1 MPHLSFCLILPCF
14 YRANCFLPLT
24 RSFHSGDMPRKYSTT
39 SGTASRMRSISSSV
53 FHSHRL
59 RRSEPCAT
67 SCGRPMASST
77 WLGSSEPDVHALPDD
92 AQMPFASRR
101 SSRLSPSTPSKQK
114 LTLPGKRFT
123 GSPLSALCGILDR
136 PSIRRSRRALTLF
149 AFSSRCAQA
158 SSRAAAMPMMAGMF
172 SVPARRPR

>member
-1 MPHLSFCLILPCF
+1 MPRLSFCLILP
-14 YRANCFLPLT
+14 RAYKVNGFLPLT

-92 AQMPFASRR
+92 AQMPFASRK

-114 LTLPGKRFT
+114 LTLPGRRFT

-158 SSRAAAMPMMAGMF
+158 SSSAAAMPMMAGMF